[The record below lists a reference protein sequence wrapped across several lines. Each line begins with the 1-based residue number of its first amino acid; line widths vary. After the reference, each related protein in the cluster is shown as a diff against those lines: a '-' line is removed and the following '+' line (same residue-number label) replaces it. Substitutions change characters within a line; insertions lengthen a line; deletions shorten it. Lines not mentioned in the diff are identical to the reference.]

1 MFYCLIFPSPRVF
14 STVGAKNCLLNVQ
27 VMLSEE
33 DQLYAKKKGNCLNR
47 RPVTQQICI
56 ECLLCDQALLSM
68 NQQNRGLA
76 PKDLTFQWGLGGETV
91 MIISKCTNK

>member
-33 DQLYAKKKGNCLNR
+33 DQLYAKKKEIASTGGQLLNKYVLNAYS
-47 RPVTQQICI
+47 VTRHC
-56 ECLLCDQALLSM
+56 S
-68 NQQNRGLA
+68 R
-76 PKDLTFQWGLGGETV
+76 
-91 MIISKCTNK
+91 